1 MKPIKGEGGGGERD
15 ETGPVPM
22 GGRGYISRV
31 GGGHPLR
38 GGVYLS
44 TKERSIKNVY

>member
-22 GGRGYISRV
+22 GVRGYISRV

-38 GGVYLS
+38 GGGVPIN
-44 TKERSIKNVY
+44 EREIY